1 MVGGLDMDKT
11 VAKYIRDLKSR
22 AEIPDVVMAEMSEA
36 GSYANSR
43 LLPFCDKISSDY
55 AFRGLGVRFLKN

>member
-1 MVGGLDMDKT
+1 MDKT

-36 GSYANSR
+36 TSKGGAQRIWKAYQQSANAKKGEW
-43 LLPFCDKISSDY
+43 LDGD
-55 AFRGLGVRFLKN
+55 